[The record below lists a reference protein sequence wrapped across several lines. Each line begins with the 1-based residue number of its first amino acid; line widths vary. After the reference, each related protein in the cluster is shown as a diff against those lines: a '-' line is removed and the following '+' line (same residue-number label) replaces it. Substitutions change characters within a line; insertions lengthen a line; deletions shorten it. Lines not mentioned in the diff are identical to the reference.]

1 VDVPLFIK
9 ITSLRL
15 LRAVAVAVGPETALV
30 VLAVLVEGPRQGKGE
45 VLVLAQEV
53 WAAPSQQA
61 LEAFRA
67 AAAVKALATMFMF
80 ASLEEAA
87 VVVVV
92 GHAQA
97 EAAEPVTTA
106 VTAAQIVQARQPLEP
121 AAVAGQIT
129 STRHL

>member
-1 VDVPLFIK
+1 MDVPLFIK